1 MGKKKSCSL
10 YIRPHFDAI
19 DALLVNKNYFDEY
32 KIKSEGDSIFAFSAK
47 EVEGEPLQVT
57 LHSQY
62 EGEAVFS
69 GQIKI
74 RFTLRNDSVS
84 SQALPGEDAS

>member
-1 MGKKKSCSL
+1 MNGL
-10 YIRPHFDAI
+10 

>member
-1 MGKKKSCSL
+1 MKK
-10 YIRPHFDAI
+10 
-19 DALLVNKNYFDEY
+19 
-32 KIKSEGDSIFAFSAK
+32 K
-47 EVEGEPLQVT
+47 EVEGQPLQVT

-84 SQALPGEDAS
+84 SQTLPGEDASWNENC